1 MTLTWPL
8 AIVLVV
14 TIFLVVTALQTPAHR
29 RSRFQLAEMQAK
41 YNEQYQTLAAD
52 YATVAAELRD
62 TQAAMA
68 ADLAKL
74 ATSVESIEAMMREVG

>member
-8 AIVLVV
+8 AIVLVFV
-14 TIFLVVTALQTPAHR
+14 TFLVVTAVQTPAYR
-29 RSRFQLAEMQAK
+29 RSRFQLAEMKAK

-52 YATVAAELRD
+52 YATLAGELRD
-62 TQAAMA
+62 SQAAMQ

-74 ATSVESIEAMMREVG
+74 AAGVESIEAMMREVG

>member
-14 TIFLVVTALQTPAHR
+14 VIFLVVTAVQTPAYR
-29 RSRFQLAEMQAK
+29 RSRFQLAEMKAK
-41 YNEQYQTLAAD
+41 YNEQYQVVAAD
-52 YATVAAELRD
+52 YATLAGELRD
-62 TQAAMA
+62 SQAAMQ

-74 ATSVESIEAMMREVG
+74 AASVESIETMMREVG